1 MKDTLSNHN
10 RSHLTA
16 PSIPNGRSYD
26 RSRSIC
32 GQGTSQQGKKWAAS
46 ARYYLHCITTLVA
59 INH

>member
-32 GQGTSQQGKKWAAS
+32 GQCTSQQGKKWAAS
-46 ARYYLHCITTLVA
+46 ARYYLHCITTL
-59 INH
+59 